1 MLQANFVFI
10 ITFALITM
18 GFLIKKF
25 NYITEVEGKVISKFL
40 MHTTFPA
47 LMIISTARVKLQYN
61 LMLIPLLCLL
71 LGAFSI
77 GVAWLAFKNKPLK
90 LRGILL
96 MASGGLNVG
105 LFGFP
110 LIEGIWGTQAILY
123 AVMFDIGNTIMIF
136 GVVYPIGNYFA
147 NKGKEGINLRKIVI
161 RVFSLPPVTGM
172 MIGLFL
178 NITHVEVPQI
188 AFDFLEVL
196 AKANKALV
204 LLLMGIYL
212 SFELNKAQL
221 KEISK
226 VLLIRYFFGLLFC
239 FALYFYL
246 EPSLMRSVLMILV
259 ILPLGMT
266 ILPFSDEFE
275 FDTRV
280 AGTLVNLSLVLSF
293 AIIWVL
299 VLSLD
304 LIKF

>member
-1 MLQANFVFI
+1 MLQANSVFI

-18 GFLIKKF
+18 GFLIKKY
-25 NYITEVEGKVISKFL
+25 NYIKEVEGKVISKLL

-71 LGAFSI
+71 LGAFTV

-96 MASGGLNVG
+96 MGSGGLNVG

-123 AVMFDIGNTIMIF
+123 AVMFDIGNTIMTF
-136 GVVYPIGNYFA
+136 GLVYPIGNYFA
-147 NKGKEGINLRKIVI
+147 NKGKGRINLRKILV

-172 MIGLFL
+172 MIGLLL
-178 NITHVEVPQI
+178 NISHFELPTI
-188 AFDFLEVL
+188 MFDFLEAL
-196 AKANKALV
+196 AKANKSLV

-221 KEISK
+221 KEITK
-226 VLLIRYFFGLLFC
+226 VLLIRYIFGLLFC
-239 FALYFYL
+239 FAIYFYL

-275 FDTRV
+275 FDSRI
-280 AGTLVNLSLVLSF
+280 AGTLINLSLILSF
-293 AIIWVL
+293 ALIWVL
-299 VLSLD
+299 VLSLN